1 MKTITTVHKV
11 RPGLPSFSKL
21 GDVPVH
27 LLEARVIN
35 LLYKYARAE
44 GIGLPVKL
52 PTESDVARV
61 AELLEITSSRLWP
74 FILLK
79 MGKRGEVVFA
89 LPAWADSLQVQKVVE
104 SYFCIYRVIGFCKQ
118 TYHLGLFKV
127 FKFAPLIVD
136 NIVFDLSAYLEM
148 IRFFDST
155 LPMHL
160 QFVLN
165 TQTGRISS
173 EWCNTKEDENADF

>member
-11 RPGLPSFSKL
+11 RPGLPNFSKL

-27 LLEARVIN
+27 LLETRVIN
-35 LLYKYARAE
+35 FLHGYARAE

-52 PTESDVARV
+52 PTESDVTRV
-61 AELLEITSSRLWP
+61 AEHLAKSYRRLSP

-79 MGKRGEVVFA
+79 MGKRGEVVFM
-89 LPAWADSLQVQKVVE
+89 LPAWVDSIQARKVVE

-118 TYHLGLFKV
+118 TCHLGLFKV
-127 FKFAPLIVD
+127 FKFAPIIID
-136 NIVFDLSAYLEM
+136 NIVFDLSAYSEQM
-148 IRFFDST
+148 KFFDTT

-173 EWCNTKEDENADF
+173 EWCNVKEDENADF